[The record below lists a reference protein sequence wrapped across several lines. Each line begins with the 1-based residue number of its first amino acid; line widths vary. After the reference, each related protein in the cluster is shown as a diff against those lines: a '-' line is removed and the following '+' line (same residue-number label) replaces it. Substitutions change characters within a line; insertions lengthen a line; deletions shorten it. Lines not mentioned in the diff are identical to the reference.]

1 MYPLSELDAT
11 YYGFIGSTYDALIL
25 FEACIAGQV
34 KHVSRRPRDS
44 ERECVI
50 QSGRIFIYEENTS
63 GIKRWTDGISW
74 SPSRILGNFLI
85 YRQLVK
91 AFGPGQKK
99 KAIKKS
105 KATPS
110 GISKNNANNN
120 NNSRNKET
128 LFQAVNNV
136 QVTGGNYGRA
146 GTIKM
151 ETERALIGSLTDS
164 YDFLEDGLVK
174 KTISVN
180 YGDATHHL
188 VSYYTISDA
197 ISQKFIVPSK
207 DPRFAGTY
215 PRMSLLTSQNFRTPI
230 EDIDTIDR
238 STYPLERYEITKPSF
253 LQHQIPMMP
262 VLHTYLSNGGTANKL
277 HNSDNAMPL
286 TSTTPYHG
294 LPGFASTV
302 RYPNQHINA
311 AGHYPAPQRPE
322 PYQGDYRQHL
332 VVAASS
338 NSEGS
343 RAAIPPTENIQR
355 DTSSFHQRGSEDSG
369 VLMFMNKI
377 VNDSA
382 SRHNHN
388 SFYGFPRDII
398 LTTNSIAAQKNL
410 PSSSQADFACHV
422 SYEESLST
430 GQKHRVAISLDEK
443 GMWQI
448 GNASVGHGHYQNV

>member
-1 MYPLSELDAT
+1 MNPLSELNAT

-91 AFGPGQKK
+91 AFGPGEKK

-110 GISKNNANNN
+110 GISKNSANNN
-120 NNSRNKET
+120 NNSRNKEN

-136 QVTGGNYGRA
+136 QVTGSNYGRA

-151 ETERALIGSLTDS
+151 EAERALIGSLTDS

-197 ISQKFIVPSK
+197 IIQKFTVPSK

-215 PRMSLLTSQNFRTPI
+215 PRMSLLTSQNFRTAI

-262 VLHTYLSNGGTANKL
+262 VLHTYLSNG
-277 HNSDNAMPL
+277 
-286 TSTTPYHG
+286 
-294 LPGFASTV
+294 
-302 RYPNQHINA
+302 
-311 AGHYPAPQRPE
+311 PE

-343 RAAIPPTENIQR
+343 RATIPPTENIQR

-369 VLMFMNKI
+369 VLIFMDKI

-388 SFYGFPRDII
+388 SFYGFPRDVI
-398 LTTNSIAAQKNL
+398 LTTNSIAAQKNQ
-410 PSSSQADFACHV
+410 PSSSQVDFACHV

-430 GQKHRVAISLDEK
+430 GKKHRVAISLDGK

-448 GNASVGHGHYQNV
+448 GNASIGHGHYQNV